1 MMNIFKKLAYF
12 AASLLIPG
20 VMLVGMA
27 APVGAI
33 DVLRDSCSAGGNDN
47 AVCKAKGDDAMV
59 TVKNVIN
66 MLLFIVGIVAVI
78 SIIIGG
84 IMYTTS
90 NGDQGNV
97 KKAKDTIMYA
107 VIGLVVAILAFAIV
121 TFVVASVG

>member
-1 MMNIFKKLAYF
+1 MNIFKKLSYF
-12 AASLLIPG
+12 VASLIIPG
-20 VMLVGMA
+20 VMLLGVA
-27 APVGAI
+27 TPAGAI
-33 DVLRDSCSAGGNDN
+33 DVLSDSCNAGGNGN
-47 AVCKAKGDDAMV
+47 AVCDAKNDDAMV

-66 MLLFIVGIVAVI
+66 MLLFILGVIAVI

-97 KKAKDTIMYA
+97 KRAKDTIMYA

-121 TFVVASVG
+121 TFVVSNVG